1 MSKNYTPEKREEIQ
15 RRITE
20 LVRKHGR
27 MTLTELRRMTG
38 LTIYSTRHYL
48 DKAERCGEVY
58 QAGKRGIFPS
68 EAAFRVWCEKQSD
81 ARVERFLKTPERV
94 VKPYDRHQN
103 TICAECRK
111 SEYMQRVLAFYR
123 GNNGAVKTI

>member
-20 LVRKHGR
+20 LVRQHGR
-27 MTLTELRRMTG
+27 LTFAELRRMVG
-38 LTIYSTRHYL
+38 LTIYTARHYL
-48 DKAERCGEVY
+48 DKAERCGDVH
-58 QAGKRGIFPS
+58 QAGRRGIFPS
-68 EAAFRVWCEKQSD
+68 EAAFRVWCEKQAD

-123 GNNGAVKTI
+123 GNFQEVLL

>member
-1 MSKNYTPEKREEIQ
+1 MQ

-48 DKAERCGEVY
+48 EKAERCGDVY